1 MSKDEMISFIGKLSI
16 EAIISITAAI
26 IVVVG
31 GVIWFIVWRGRL
43 KRQIRESGKN
53 TEAAEALLQRLHRRP
68 TAKMA
73 RQLLAH
79 IPDTALFTIFI
90 SALDNK
96 KIADELIRWIDQSGD
111 MFVYRRLA
119 LSGKG
124 ETFNGQEACS
134 LFSEHLDRIREMT
147 GDPEWPARYMAV
159 KILLHDSGERSKRA
173 VRDMWHDPHT
183 LIRKT
188 LIEEFT
194 PSGEEESEA
203 LYTRLIQFI
212 TNDPVF
218 EIRRAGKKRIV
229 SDFSG
234 IYQVDYSD
242 LAPEQILHHIEQFD
256 PESSED
262 RNSAL
267 EFLLEDNLEL
277 RFAAARFLEQ
287 AGSLDTLFTE
297 VDFAD
302 KDTLKRNKTLLKN
315 AVEVNCDNFLEK
327 VKETDNPAS
336 LLLAAQ
342 ILTEQGKSA
351 YIPPL
356 AEHVFSRTVTVPDEK
371 QLFEQTVYS
380 IKERGPEAAVRRMTE
395 ELSLR
400 RSREEDAAL
409 ILENLSGFYPFVT
422 APVLIDLLKDPHFK
436 QREKLHEAF
445 LRVDP
450 SYYLDELFSVLKSG
464 RDAYS
469 HSVRISCLLLL
480 GKLKLSYCMQ
490 FLLEQMPILPFA
502 EARDFS
508 IHLKDYDSKRFQK
521 RVLDLM
527 QNDDGK
533 VKAALISAVP
543 ASGNKEFLE
552 PIREAVGDA
561 DPEVRRA
568 AVWALLEYGDQRS
581 VKGSVDLLRDPVERV
596 RIEAARALG
605 SKGKP
610 SILNSFSDI
619 LSDPNEVKSVKLAAL
634 EGLSASKEKN
644 SVDLLVEQL
653 KDRGEELTEQTI
665 EALSTKTDKDLV
677 KPLVTHLKDAEPEL
691 RDKISEAFK
700 RMGEQ
705 AETPLLELLRE
716 DIASLTPHITYVLE
730 QTGRVEQTIRKLNHR
745 DAEVRREAADVL
757 SRIGTT
763 SAFRG
768 IVLAA
773 RDPDEDVRVMVTR
786 ALERLNTESG
796 NEILEELKNDPEK
809 RIRKYTLWAMERI
822 TTKNSE

>member
-1 MSKDEMISFIGKLSI
+1 MFSFFGELSI
-16 EAIISITAAI
+16 ELIIGITAAL
-26 IVVVG
+26 IVVVA
-31 GVIWFIVWRGRL
+31 GVVWFIVWRARV
-43 KRQIRESGKN
+43 KRRIRESGESI
-53 TEAAEALLQRLHRRP
+53 EAAQVLLQQLNRRP
-68 TAKMA
+68 TAKLA

-90 SALDNK
+90 CALENK

-124 ETFNGQEACS
+124 EEFNGQKACS
-134 LFSEHLDRIREMT
+134 LFSDHLDRIREMT

-159 KILLHDSGERSKRA
+159 KILLHDNDERSKRA
-173 VRDMWHDPHT
+173 VRDMWNDPHT
-183 LIRKT
+183 LIRRT
-188 LIEEFT
+188 LVEEFT
-194 PSGEEESEA
+194 PSEDKSGEKESDD

-212 TNDPVF
+212 TADPVF
-218 EIRRAGKKRIV
+218 EVRRAAKKRIV
-229 SDFSG
+229 SEFAER
-234 IYQVDYSD
+234 YQVDYSD

-277 RFAAARFLEQ
+277 RFAAARFLDQ
-287 AGSLDTLFTE
+287 AGSLETLFAE

-302 KDTLKRNKTLLKN
+302 QDLLQRNKKKLKN
-315 AVEVNCDNFLEK
+315 AVEVNCDSFLEK

-336 LLLAAQ
+336 LLLAAE

-356 AEHVFSRTVTVPDEK
+356 AEHVFSRTATGPGENR
-371 QLFEQTVYS
+371 LFEQTVQS
-380 IKERGPEAAVRRMTE
+380 IRERGPESAVRRMAE
-395 ELSLR
+395 ELR
-400 RSREEDAAL
+400 RRSSREEDAAL
-409 ILENLSGFYPFVT
+409 LLENLPAFFPFVT
-422 APVLIDLLKDPHFK
+422 VPVLTALLKDPSFNL
-436 QREKLHEAF
+436 RERLHEAF
-445 LRVDP
+445 LRLDP
-450 SYYLDELFSVLKSG
+450 SYYLDELFSVLKAG
-464 RDAYS
+464 RDAYP

-490 FLLEQMPILPFA
+490 FLLEQMPILPFE

-508 IHLKDYDSKRFQK
+508 VHLKDYDGKLFQK

-527 QNDDGK
+527 NNDDGK

-543 ASGNKEFLE
+543 ATGNKEFLK

-610 SILNSFSDI
+610 SILNNFSEI
-619 LSDPNEVKSVKLAAL
+619 LSDPNEVESVKLAAL
-634 EGLSASKEKN
+634 EGLSASKEKK

-665 EALSTKTDKDLV
+665 EALSAKSDKDLV

-730 QTGRVEQTIRKLNHR
+730 QTGCVEQTIRKLNHR
-745 DAEVRREAADVL
+745 DAEVRREAADIL

-786 ALERLNTESG
+786 ALERLNTESDS
-796 NEILEELKNDPEK
+796 EILEELKNDPDK

-822 TTKNSE
+822 TSKNSE